1 MAKIDF
7 KIGNIYE
14 LDGIRF
20 RLIRMRSGLV
30 KVFQQLNPDGTDFQ
44 VCRKNS
50 GGGDGAIVDF
60 GVRVIH
66 ARIDEVKEVQAEQ
79 QQKLF

>member
-14 LDGIRF
+14 LDGIQF

-44 VCRKNS
+44 VCRKRPD
-50 GGGDGAIVDF
+50 GTFGAIVDF

-66 ARIDEVKEVQAEQ
+66 ARIDEVKEVQTEQ